1 MRMEAGRLLFLVVK
15 LTHSEIDICAVYRIE
30 FTG

>member
-15 LTHSEIDICAVYRIE
+15 STHSEIDICAVYGIE